1 MIKFQALQDLDYDVR
16 ERLFL
21 EKVLDCEFFDV
32 SASDKAV
39 FYADNGHSF
48 DAVLLYGNEVAIQ

>member
-1 MIKFQALQDLDYDVR
+1 M
-16 ERLFL
+16 
-21 EKVLDCEFFDV
+21 LDCEFFDV

-48 DAVLLYGNEVAIQ
+48 DAVLLYGNEVAIQLNFFGPESSPKTEPMPFKKET